1 MSGQICI
8 AKNCHSCSN
17 YGQICEDCKEGYFL
31 EVRKSY
37 AGWTFTQCRLK
48 SSGCVDWSND
58 SCVSCSPGYNMIEF
72 RGLKVCSEDY
82 TRHFY
87 YFLGFFL
94 FFAMVASGFVW
105 WVYKTQKKNKK
116 ESKAKMAIGERPGEL
131 IQVREK
137 FKALIAESKSPIAK
151 VIRKGNQILISV
163 DIKGR
168 ARRKCSE

>member
-1 MSGQICI
+1 
-8 AKNCHSCSN
+8 
-17 YGQICEDCKEGYFL
+17 
-31 EVRKSY
+31 
-37 AGWTFTQCRLK
+37 
-48 SSGCVDWSND
+48 
-58 SCVSCSPGYNMIEF
+58 MIEF

-168 ARRKCSE
+168 ARRK